1 MYLSKVY
8 IKNIRCF
15 KEITVSFD
23 RNMRPCTWNVILGD
37 NSSGKTCFLRC
48 LAIGLCDEVSAAAL
62 MKELYGS
69 FIRDGENRGKIR
81 LTLIDSRSRKEL
93 VIETVLERSRGGYES
108 ITQRVLKGH
117 RLRDKVFVCG
127 YGIQRSILG
136 DTSFNEYSILE
147 AVYTL
152 FNYDSPLQNPEIIL
166 NRQKKPMQRR
176 LLRMIGDVLM
186 FGSSRDS
193 KKPINKLET
202 TDKGIVI
209 KTPAGDIF
217 LEDFGDGYRTT
228 FTWLLDFIGWQIYGG
243 RLSDVDKVKKISG
256 IILLDELELHLHPRL
271 QRNIVNKLKSALPNV
286 QFILTTHSPLIVSS
300 VGELFKIN
308 TSNIIHFSFM
318 PAKNDIQRYEFTED
332 EVMSFKGLEYDQLL
346 ASRPFDYQVEVD
358 KDLEQLLIEASQLAG
373 KGKERT
379 PKENKKYSEL
389 KKYLKRVIQPSGDTE
404 FVRDIQTELY
414 NVMRKNVKELERR
427 ISNDK
432 N

>member
-23 RNMRPCTWNVILGD
+23 RNPLPCTWNVILGD

-48 LAIGLCDEVSAAAL
+48 LAIGLCDEVSGAAL

-69 FIRDGENRGKIR
+69 FIRDGENEAKIR
-81 LTLIDSRSRKEL
+81 LTLIEPRSRQEL
-93 VIETVLERSRGGYES
+93 VIETLLERNKGYERIS
-108 ITQRVLKGH
+108 QRVLRGR

-186 FGSSRDS
+186 FDSSRDS
-193 KKPINKLET
+193 KKQINKLVT

-217 LEDFGDGYRTT
+217 LEDFGDGYRTS

-243 RLSDVDKVKKISG
+243 RLSEVEKLKNITG

-271 QRNIVNKLKSALPNV
+271 QRNIVNKLKSVLPNV

-300 VGELFKIN
+300 IGELFKIN
-308 TSNIIHFSFM
+308 ASNIIHFSFL
-318 PAKNDIQRYEFTED
+318 PAKNDIQHYKFTED

-346 ASRPFDYQVEVD
+346 ASRPFDYQVKVD
-358 KDLEQLLIEASQLAG
+358 KDLEKVLIEASKLAG
-373 KGKERT
+373 KAKERT
-379 PKENKKYSEL
+379 PKESKKYSEL
-389 KKYLKRVIQPSGDTE
+389 KEYLKRVIQPSGDTE
-404 FVRDIQTELY
+404 FVRDIQKELY
-414 NVMRKNVKELERR
+414 SVMRKNVKQLERR
-427 ISNDK
+427 ILNDK
-432 N
+432 S